1 MKSNNHSIDELLQK
15 NKTTQ
20 LRYFRERNIAFL
32 EILKPI
38 YEAYQAHLK
47 TRNEIDFSDMIN
59 LATEYVAAGRY
70 PRKLSYIIIDEFQD
84 ISMGRYKL
92 IAALKSQNPACKLF
106 CVGDDW
112 QSIYRFSGSD
122 LALFKDYEKYFG
134 FTVRSRIETT
144 YRFHEPLI
152 SFSSKFILKNP
163 NQTQKALRSNSIAK
177 LTTLKIIYGETENQ
191 DDTQALQKIFNEL
204 VSSIP
209 EIEKK
214 EILLLGRYGFDLDRV
229 RNEENVFMID
239 RQGQYLFYKVRL
251 ENASGSE
258 IKNIRAQFMT
268 VHKSKGLEG
277 DIVIVL
283 NCNSGKMGFPAEMS
297 DDPVLNLLL
306 SESDQYPNGEE
317 RRLFYVAMTRARE
330 RLYLIADA
338 SYKSKFIMEFE
349 NRPANS
355 TVSKCPRCLTA
366 DVMVMKVGTAK
377 NGNKYKFYGC
387 TNYQYGCNYNKT
399 EWFK

>member
-1 MKSNNHSIDELLQK
+1 
-15 NKTTQ
+15 
-20 LRYFRERNIAFL
+20 
-32 EILKPI
+32 
-38 YEAYQAHLK
+38 
-47 TRNEIDFSDMIN
+47 
-59 LATEYVAAGRY
+59 
-70 PRKLSYIIIDEFQD
+70 
-84 ISMGRYKL
+84 MGRYKL

-152 SFSSKFILKNP
+152 SYSSKFILKNP
-163 NQTQKALRSNSIAK
+163 NQTPKALRSNFIAK
-177 LTTLKIIYGETENQ
+177 LTTLKIIYGETENH
-191 DDTQALQKIFNEL
+191 DDTQVLQKVFNEL
-204 VSSIP
+204 VSSVP
-209 EIEKK
+209 DIEKK

-229 RNEENVFMID
+229 RNEENVFTID
-239 RQGQYLFYKVRL
+239 RQGQHLSYKVRR
-251 ENASGSE
+251 ENGSSSE

-268 VHKSKGLEG
+268 AHKSKGLEG

-317 RRLFYVAMTRARE
+317 RRLFNVAMTRARE

-349 NRPANS
+349 NSTAKAPA
-355 TVSKCPRCLTA
+355 SKCPRCMNA
-366 DVMVMKVGTAK
+366 DVMVMKTGIAK

-399 EWFK
+399 EWLK